1 MGLGGMYFFY
11 YVGLGLLVIG
21 AGLLDLVLL
30 PFRPLMPATYYV
42 DTIAVAATR
51 AARRTPVHA
60 GHYVFDPPSAGDW
73 YRITTLTGALS
84 PMMNLESAPYRG
96 ARELFIRNPTAI
108 RPSAFRKIADF
119 RTRQSGKGNIPGA
132 SAPGRTEP
140 AAFVRVDR
148 LEPGT
153 GDVQGGLA
161 SFIEATR
168 TGPSLSG
175 LLSNHPGRYQVA
187 RNEQA
192 FIQAASMPCVRD
204 EFVYLWM
211 DDPARK
217 GKTST
222 HLAFALAC
230 ADPACPDQ
238 AVSLVVRGK
247 ADAGGDLERQARSFL
262 AGLRIDPAVTP
273 VCAGR

>member
-11 YVGLGLLVIG
+11 YVGLGLLVVG
-21 AGLLDLVLL
+21 AGLLNLVLL

-42 DTIAVAATR
+42 DTFAVAATR
-51 AARRTPVHA
+51 AASRTPIHA
-60 GHYVFDPPSAGDW
+60 GHYAVDPPSAGDW
-73 YRITTLTGALS
+73 YRITALTGALS

-96 ARELFIRNPTAI
+96 ARELLIRNPTAI
-108 RPSAFRKIADF
+108 RPSAFRKLADY
-119 RTRQSGKGNIPGA
+119 RTRKSGNGHIPGA
-132 SAPGRTEP
+132 TAPGRTEP
-140 AAFVRVDR
+140 AAFVRVER
-148 LEPGT
+148 LEAGT
-153 GDVQGGLA
+153 GDVQAGLP

-175 LLSNHPGRYQVA
+175 LLSDNPGRHHVT
-187 RNEQA
+187 RHEQS
-192 FIQAASMPCVRD
+192 FIQVGGMPCVRD

-211 DDPARK
+211 EDPTRK
-217 GKTST
+217 DKAST

-262 AGLRIDPAVTP
+262 ASFRVDPAVTP